1 MTQLNI
7 FLGSSKEL
15 MYLRKKI
22 GNLIRVLNDIW
33 YNKGVYVRLRIWEN
47 FRTEYVDKSKQEEYI
62 EELVLPSQICIF
74 LYADALNPYTER
86 ELDAKAA
93 QDKTAIHLFHVP
105 DKDGVWH
112 KAKDVLGRIQ
122 AKKLMSFNKKDVDA
136 LMEDISKIVEDYIDK
151 NNLADGKTGRMECKN
166 LYTTIPSDIE
176 HEVDGFSDAIRD
188 INDVSIDY
196 LNTRCLL
203 YPRKHIELLDAT
215 DHYVPLM
222 KKKTSDE
229 DVAEFK
235 KALELQ
241 HASKDHKPAITLF
254 SKGAI
259 YKKENNAEIA
269 ALLDGRDLFN
279 VSVRNGWDTVKWRL
293 FSWLLSQKHFI
304 ASVGISGFQFHD
316 KYLYYQDRPIAEIDT
331 IDPTG
336 EASKIQDTIQAIEA
350 DIEAQV
356 ATPSANSARIVAEKS
371 AEIEYEKARLQIN
384 MIRVINKW
392 LYEEIRV
399 PFDELDGVDVG
410 EFDNAKKL
418 EGEMLKNALQQAA
431 EIKDNWRE
439 ELKILQSSAD
449 KLRDQL
455 NATTDKESSRQ
466 IASQLKDAMLKEES
480 IFRQL
485 AQNGFESPERLF
497 STQMYMVGLYDTYIK
512 SFIQPEEED
521 ELYQR
526 IFIDA
531 ETFEYKSPY
540 VEMARMN
547 YANALNRQ
555 EKDKEALKLYMQ
567 VVTNLKEYENADKSI
582 RKMIVHA
589 YILTVHSLMDDNRHS
604 EPLTMFMD
612 ELRDK
617 VMRWSREDPDFLI
630 DECMYHAANIRFA
643 TGSLEE
649 SWSIVNDAIS
659 AYEAAKQKCNLSHDN
674 DYYSDVYCY
683 LPIMIAGFY
692 LDRWDEIH
700 PGLRAMIITRCIQ
713 LCKEA
718 IVCADK
724 IGGKGLIVGLNQ
736 KSKAHHQLGF
746 LGAKLNPSFWIEASE
761 HYWQALLLREKIYT
775 LSKAN
780 RDELDI
786 AETSVNFGAL
796 VLQILQHGVTR
807 DMAGNR
813 QRMALPEPLAIAE
826 RAIDIYSRHLV
837 EGSEESELNLY
848 KAIQLKGS
856 ILFCLYKDRQ
866 DEAIE
871 LLRQASSWNAAHPG
885 NSYQDVFEGVADA
898 ILSKVEELK
907 RDGGDNGKQE

>member
-1 MTQLNI
+1 MNQLNI

-15 MYLRKKI
+15 MPLRKRI
-22 GNLIRVLNDIW
+22 GNLIRELNDSW
-33 YNKGVYVRLRIWEN
+33 YGKGVYVRLRIWEN
-47 FRTEYVDKSKQEEYI
+47 FRTEYEDKSKQEEYI

-93 QDKTAIHLFHVP
+93 QNKSAIHIFHVP
-105 DKDGVWH
+105 DKHGVWH
-112 KAKDVLGRIQ
+112 KAHDVLGRIQ
-122 AKKLMSFNKKDVDA
+122 AKKLMSFNKKDIDV
-136 LMEDISKIVEDYIDK
+136 LMDSISQIVEDYIAK
-151 NNLADGKTGRMECKN
+151 NNLADGKAGSMECKN
-166 LYTTIPSDIE
+166 LYTTIPSDME
-176 HEVDGFSDAIRD
+176 HEEDGFSDAIRE
-188 INDVSIDY
+188 INDVSIEY
-196 LNTRCLL
+196 LSTRCLL
-203 YPRKHIELLDAT
+203 YPRKHIDLLDAA
-215 DHYVPLM
+215 DHYIPLM
-222 KKKTSDE
+222 KKNTSDE
-229 DVAEFK
+229 DVTEFK
-235 KALELQ
+235 RALYLQ
-241 HASKDHKPAITLF
+241 HASKENNPAITLF

-259 YKKENNAEIA
+259 YKKENNSEIA
-269 ALLDGRDLFN
+269 ALLDGKDLFN
-279 VSVRNGWDTVKWRL
+279 VTVKNGWDTVKWRL
-293 FSWLLSQKHFI
+293 FSWLLSQKQFI

-316 KYLYYQDRPIAEIDT
+316 NFLYYQDRPIAEIDT
-331 IDPTG
+331 IDTTG
-336 EASKIQDTIQAIEA
+336 EASKILAKIHVLEA
-350 DIEAQV
+350 DIETQV
-356 ATPSANSARIVAEKS
+356 TTPTANSARIVAEKT
-371 AEIEYEKARLQIN
+371 AELEYENARLRVN
-384 MIRVINKW
+384 MIRVINQW
-392 LYEEIRV
+392 IYEEIRV
-399 PFDELDGVDVG
+399 PIDALEGIDAGD
-410 EFDNAKKL
+410 FDNATNL
-418 EGEMLKNALQQAA
+418 EGEMLKNALQQAG
-431 EIKDNWRE
+431 EITETWQE
-439 ELKILQSSAD
+439 ELNVLQTIAD

-455 NATTDKESSRQ
+455 NASADEEKNRQ
-466 IASQLKDAMLKEES
+466 IASQLKDTMLKEES

-485 AQNGFESPERLF
+485 AQNSLQSPERLF
-497 STQMYMVGLYDTYIK
+497 STQLYMVGLYDTYIK
-512 SFIQPEEED
+512 SFIQPNEED
-521 ELYQR
+521 QLYQR
-526 IFIDA
+526 IFTDA
-531 ETFEYKSPY
+531 EVFGYKSPY

-547 YANALNRQ
+547 YANALNCQ
-555 EKDKEALKLYMQ
+555 EKDKDALKLYMQ
-567 VVTNLKEYENADKSI
+567 VVSNLKEYDDSDKSV

-617 VMRWSREDPDFLI
+617 VMRWSHEDPDFLI

-649 SWSIVNDAIS
+649 SWSIVNDSIS
-659 AYEAAKQKCNLSHDN
+659 AYEAAKQKCNLSPDN

-746 LGAKLNPSFWIEASE
+746 LGAKLAPSFWIDASE

-775 LSKAN
+775 LSKVN

-826 RAIDIYSRHLV
+826 RAIDIYSRHLL

-866 DEAIE
+866 DEAIG
-871 LLRQASSWNAAHPG
+871 LLRQASSWNAAHPN
-885 NSYQDVFEGVADA
+885 NSYQEVFEGVADV
-898 ILSKVEELK
+898 ILRQVEE
-907 RDGGDNGKQE
+907 E